1 MSQDED
7 RPHGGDAGDGHEGP
21 LDPTGSAPDSADDG
35 SGAAGSAGD
44 TSPPEGGV
52 ATDVLTDEQIKAE
65 EIAAARERAGDA
77 AEADEAN
84 FGQRL
89 IAALT
94 GTSVIVTVLAFVSA
108 LTIGAFIVA
117 LSEDVV
123 REALGY
129 FFVRPSDTFIV
140 AGREVGAAYAALVQ
154 GAIGGPN
161 QLSETLVSSTP
172 LILTGL
178 AVAVPLRAGLFN
190 IGAEGQVVAGGV
202 AAGFIG
208 FALTGWPLALH
219 LPIAIAA
226 GILAGGFYGWI
237 PGVLKA
243 RTGAHEV
250 ISTIMLNNI
259 GLLVAGYLVSTEL
272 FRRPDRTDPV
282 SRSVEASAQ
291 FPRLIPAV
299 PGLRVNASL
308 ILALVLAV
316 VIFWLV
322 ERSTRGF
329 ELNAVGLNAN
339 AATTAGMNPGRTLIL
354 AMSTGGAMA
363 GAAGAAVILGV
374 QYRLTIGFSAGL
386 GFDGITVALLGR
398 GKIGSTVAA
407 GILIGALKAGG
418 RNMQAQTQTS
428 LELAL
433 VIQALII
440 VFIAAPGL
448 VRAIFRIKADDL
460 ATGQVAKGWGA

>member
-1 MSQDED
+1 MSDHE
-7 RPHGGDAGDGHEGP
+7 RPEEERTDPERARVLANDPSE
-21 LDPTGSAPDSADDG
+21 LDPD
-35 SGAAGSAGD
+35 
-44 TSPPEGGV
+44 EV
-52 ATDVLTDEQIKAE
+52 ARQ
-65 EIAAARERAGDA
+65 EIEAAREREAGSGGIGLDA
-77 AEADEAN
+77 S

-89 IAALT
+89 VAALT

-108 LTIGAFIVA
+108 LVIGAFIIA

-123 REALGY
+123 RASMSY
-129 FFVRPSDTFIV
+129 FFTRPGDTFRA
-140 AGREVGAAYAALVQ
+140 AGSEVFGAYQALLQ
-154 GAIGGPN
+154 GSVGGIS
-161 QLSETLVSSTP
+161 QLSETFVSATP

-190 IGAEGQVVAGGV
+190 IGAEGQFIAGGMVAGLV
-202 AAGFIG
+202 G
-208 FALTGWPLALH
+208 FALTGLPLVIH
-219 LPIAIAA
+219 LPLAIAA
-226 GILAGGFYGWI
+226 GIAAGGLYGWI
-237 PGVLKA
+237 PGILKS

-259 GLLVAGYLVSTEL
+259 ALLVSAYLISTTL
-272 FRRPDRTDPV
+272 FRRPDRTDPI
-282 SRSVEASAQ
+282 SRSVEESAR
-291 FPRLIPAV
+291 FPRLLPWE
-299 PGLRVNASL
+299 PGLRVNTSL
-308 ILALVLAV
+308 LMALALAV

-329 ELNAVGLNAN
+329 ELNAVGLNAS
-339 AATTAGMNPGRTLIL
+339 AATAAGMNPGRTLVM
-354 AMSTGGAMA
+354 AMTTGGAMA
-363 GAAGAAVILGV
+363 GAAGAAVVLGL
-374 QYRLTIGFSAGL
+374 QYRLTIGFSAGI

-398 GKIGSTVAA
+398 GRVGGTVAA
-407 GILIGALKAGG
+407 GILIGALKVGG
-418 RNMQAQTQTS
+418 RNMQAQTGTS